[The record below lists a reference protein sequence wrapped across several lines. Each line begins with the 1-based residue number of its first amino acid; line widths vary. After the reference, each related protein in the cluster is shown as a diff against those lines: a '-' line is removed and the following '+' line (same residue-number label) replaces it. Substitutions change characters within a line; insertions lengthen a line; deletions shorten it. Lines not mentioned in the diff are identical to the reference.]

1 MEIER
6 KLIEKVKKKIKKIF
20 LLDLSVVIIN
30 SFDKFIVKEFDKA

>member
-30 SFDKFIVKEFDKA
+30 SFDKFIVKEFDKV